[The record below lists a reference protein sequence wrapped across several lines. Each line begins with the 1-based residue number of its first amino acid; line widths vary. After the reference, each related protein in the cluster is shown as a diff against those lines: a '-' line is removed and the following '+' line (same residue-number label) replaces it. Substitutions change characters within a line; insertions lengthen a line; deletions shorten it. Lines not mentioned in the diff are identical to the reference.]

1 MRYAVGIPTCGRE
14 ELLWTTLRAFVNQD
28 HPPERI
34 YVVDNNDE
42 HYLPHC
48 NILWEGAGFV
58 LPDDLKDKVTI
69 VANHFFVF
77 GDSAGGQTAL
87 MHMTEAGFDVG
98 VRWDD
103 DLVPEPDCI
112 GKLVKLVM
120 YTDTPVAGG
129 MYPSNN
135 PDYPNPD
142 IKLPNSTG
150 MSFRDEGGGIHSGDG
165 HRKHLQF
172 FRWEGRNRLLPAN
185 YLYSS
190 FAYDIKMAN
199 LVGGF
204 CTEYS
209 RHSFR
214 ADTDFAMRMNK
225 VKPPLM
231 IDTSAV
237 AIHHWGEGGT
247 RTIKDEEKTE
257 MMNHDLGL
265 FDRRMRSMGINPDY

>member
-1 MRYAVGIPTCGRE
+1 M
-14 ELLWTTLRAFVNQD
+14 
-28 HPPERI
+28 
-34 YVVDNNDE
+34 DNNDD

-48 NILWEGAGFV
+48 NILWEGAGFI

-87 MHMTEAGFDVG
+87 MYMTEAGFDVG
-98 VRWDD
+98 IRWDD
-103 DLVPEPDCI
+103 DLVPESDCI

-120 YTDTPVAGG
+120 YTGTPVAGG

-142 IKLPNSTG
+142 IKLPHSTG
-150 MSFRDEGGGIHSGDG
+150 KSFRDVDGNIHSGDG

-190 FAYDIKMAN
+190 YAYDIKTAN

-237 AIHHWGEGGT
+237 AIHRWGEGGT

-257 MMNHDLGL
+257 MMNHDLEL